1 MKRSALRWA
10 AAGPKLL
17 RSQMGATERT
27 VNALEKLLDTPRV
40 GAVAKPRQSRRRER
54 NEYMQQSRSFA
65 AARTGQDPSP
75 QSMLDQ
81 MNPLSSLFGLGV
93 RTRNALYD
101 RGIVRAHTLRGPV
114 VSVGNL
120 SVGGSGK
127 TPFVLLLSELLKGR
141 EIKFDILSRGYGRTT
156 RGVALVDPA
165 GSARDFGD
173 EPLLLARRLTVPVVV
188 GEDRYQAGVF
198 AEKKFGPQ
206 LHLLDDGFQH
216 RSLARDF
223 DIVLITPEDIR
234 DRLLPAGRLRE
245 PLTSLRR
252 ADAVVLTS
260 GASQDALPLEGKLV
274 WRVRR
279 GIVPTNVPARPV
291 VFCGIAR
298 PKNFVSQLRTAGIE
312 PVAEAFYRDHHAYS
326 EQDIRDLLNLR
337 QRSEAD
343 GFVTTEKDAVNLG
356 GFLSAL
362 EPLAVVPV
370 KMELTDAANAV
381 DTMLARIAERTRPA

>member
-1 MKRSALRWA
+1 
-10 AAGPKLL
+10 
-17 RSQMGATERT
+17 
-27 VNALEKLLDTPRV
+27 
-40 GAVAKPRQSRRRER
+40 
-54 NEYMQQSRSFA
+54 
-65 AARTGQDPSP
+65 
-75 QSMLDQ
+75 
-81 MNPLSSLFGLGV
+81 
-93 RTRNALYD
+93 
-101 RGIVRAHTLRGPV
+101 
-114 VSVGNL
+114 VSIGNL

-127 TPFVLLLSELLKGR
+127 TPFVLLLGELLKSRG
-141 EIKFDILSRGYGRTT
+141 IQFDILSRGYGRMT

-173 EPLLLARRLTVPVVV
+173 EPVLLARRLGVPIVV
-188 GEDRYQAGVF
+188 GEERYLAGAL
-198 AEKKFGPQ
+198 AEKKFGAQ

-260 GASQDALPLEGKLV
+260 GASQDSPPLQGKLDGKLV

-279 GIVPTNVPARPV
+279 GIVPMNVPARPA

-298 PKNFVSQLRTAGIE
+298 PRNFVLQLRTAGIE
-312 PVAEAFYRDHHAYS
+312 PVAEAFYRDHHVYS
-326 EQDIRDLLNLR
+326 KQDIRDLLNLKK
-337 QRSEAD
+337 RSEAD

-362 EPLAVVPV
+362 APLAVVPV
-370 KMELTDAANAV
+370 KMELSDAANAV
-381 DTMLARIAERTRPA
+381 DTMLARIAERTPPA